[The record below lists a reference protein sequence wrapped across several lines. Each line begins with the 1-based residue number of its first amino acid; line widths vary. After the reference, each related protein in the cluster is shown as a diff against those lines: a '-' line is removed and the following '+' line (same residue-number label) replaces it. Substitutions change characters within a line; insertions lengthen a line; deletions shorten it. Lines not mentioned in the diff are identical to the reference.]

1 MGQDISTAFNPPPL
15 SLRQCFIDD
24 KFSLPH
30 YLIYRRRRNAANQ
43 RFQNMI
49 SLLNQRKKRK
59 FDDLDQWTSSSLSS
73 YVHTR
78 TVKKHRLMVRSES
91 GDLREI
97 LPKDTL
103 WYLLYVQS
111 PLQNNRLKKMFRIR
125 FRIPYCF
132 FNELSH
138 DISNHELFSRWK
150 FSDAVGSPPSNLKLL
165 LLGSLRYIGRS
176 WTFDDIYEANGISRE
191 VNRNFFAAFIDYGSS
206 VMYKK
211 YVIDVA
217 ASIDIANH
225 EKLFSLA
232 GMPGCIGSG
241 DGTHIIMLNCPSW
254 ATNSHKG
261 FKLNLPARTYNLTV
275 SHTKLILGST
285 TGHPSTWNDK
295 TLVLYDPLIAGVR
308 DGTKYDDFEFTLYE
322 KRHNGDIVEA
332 KYKGVWFMVDNGYL
346 DWSCTVPPVKDATTY
361 QTIRF
366 SEWLESMRKDV
377 ECTFGILKQRFS
389 ILRHGVRL
397 SHIKNVDEI
406 WLTCCALHNKLLI
419 MDGLH
424 EDWGVGESSN
434 AESNSTTNTNVSNT
448 QTPFSVNRLNRNFP
462 DNLQHDPNSIIHSSL
477 FDEYTIDGKRI
488 IQKMPLKIF
497 RQCLI
502 NHFDI
507 CFQMKSIKWPSKK
520 KNTPSLI

>member
-1 MGQDISTAFNPPPL
+1 M
-15 SLRQCFIDD
+15 
-24 KFSLPH
+24 
-30 YLIYRRRRNAANQ
+30 
-43 RFQNMI
+43 
-49 SLLNQRKKRK
+49 
-59 FDDLDQWTSSSLSS
+59 
-73 YVHTR
+73 
-78 TVKKHRLMVRSES
+78 
-91 GDLREI
+91 
-97 LPKDTL
+97 
-103 WYLLYVQS
+103 
-111 PLQNNRLKKMFRIR
+111 
-125 FRIPYCF
+125 
-132 FNELSH
+132 
-138 DISNHELFSRWK
+138 
-150 FSDAVGSPPSNLKLL
+150 
-165 LLGSLRYIGRS
+165 
-176 WTFDDIYEANGISRE
+176 
-191 VNRNFFAAFIDYGSS
+191 
-206 VMYKK
+206 
-211 YVIDVA
+211 
-217 ASIDIANH
+217 
-225 EKLFSLA
+225 
-232 GMPGCIGSG
+232 
-241 DGTHIIMLNCPSW
+241 
-254 ATNSHKG
+254 
-261 FKLNLPARTYNLTV
+261 
-275 SHTKLILGST
+275 
-285 TGHPSTWNDK
+285 
-295 TLVLYDPLIAGVR
+295 
-308 DGTKYDDFEFTLYE
+308 
-322 KRHNGDIVEA
+322 EA

-434 AESNSTTNTNVSNT
+434 AESNSTTNTNVSNM

-502 NHFDI
+502 HHFDI